1 MEIKSDHS
9 PEIQVTQSN
18 LVESLELGIAK
29 MRVLLKEMKAD
40 PLFNEALDQVT
51 SGSMTKPIAQE
62 SMYKSSYNLPVK
74 KDMPSHNVR
83 VKLQQEDGESSDD

>member
-1 MEIKSDHS
+1 
-9 PEIQVTQSN
+9 
-18 LVESLELGIAK
+18 

-83 VKLQQEDGESSDD
+83 VKLQQEDGESSDDQSETEMEAEHQRMKRSRHNRN